1 MDTSTQTAFH
11 EIAQRLATL
20 SPDKKK
26 LFRQRLAEKG
36 IDSWRLPIVPA
47 PLAEGQPAPLSLAQQ
62 RFLTAEASSVRAL
75 YNLCSVLRFD
85 GRLDL
90 KQLQQAL
97 QQLVDRH
104 QILRTS
110 YPADAQG
117 KPQALSQA
125 WNVPLPQVQPL
136 PVAYAQHEEWCADEY
151 ARQLADPFDLSH
163 SMPLRVQVYSDA
175 EQRSTWLFFTVH
187 HIAYDAW
194 SAQQLTR
201 ELADAYR
208 TFADGGVS
216 DLAPLSIQYRDYAA
230 WERDWLDSDD
240 CRRQLDHWQA
250 VLADAPP
257 AMALPLDRP
266 RPTAAHRTHSGA
278 VLTRELSAQASA
290 QVDEAIRREGVT
302 LYLYGLTAFSW
313 LLARYSG
320 ERDLCL
326 GTSVAQRDRPELLP
340 LIGPLLNTL
349 VIRQRLEDNP
359 DFRTALQRIRDTVA
373 AAFDHQQLPLET
385 LLQALDR
392 PRSEPLFQVMFVQV
406 DLPESRRLQLPGVV
420 VEVLDPPQRHARFDL
435 TLRMLRTASQ
445 QLRCEL
451 EYSDELF
458 DAATAAQLLDDLV
471 GVLQNAAQHPEQ
483 RLSEIALA
491 SPLSELSGA
500 PLRSM
505 LLPLD
510 QQVQAWA
517 RQTPDAPALISA
529 NEQVSYNELA
539 RDAEALAAHLRVQG
553 VARGQVVG
561 LCMAR
566 TVEQLTAIL
575 ACWQLG
581 AICLFLDPAQPA
593 ERLTQLLENSAAVSL
608 LTLADGPELTTS
620 VPRLCLTPELHK
632 QSLVGAR
639 LPAMRPSDSPFLAPD
654 TSPSRASALPQSN
667 HSASQLDDP
676 AYLIYTSGSTGQP
689 KGVLVSHGNLAHY
702 AAGINQ
708 QLEVIPGSR
717 WATLATVAAD
727 LGLTCVFGALQ
738 AGDALVLPNA
748 ALAFDPPAWADFL
761 QQQPI
766 DCLKIAPSHLR
777 GLLALADAQRVL
789 PKQMLILGGEGF
801 DATLLAQVRE
811 LAPTLRIFNHY
822 GPSETTVGVVC
833 GEINAQQVETS
844 SAYLPL
850 GQPLPGCQ
858 LWVVDAEGNRVPRGV
873 AGELMIGGPQVALG
887 YLGQPESSAFA
898 TTQSGLRYYRS
909 GDRVRLER
917 NGRLTF
923 LGRQDDQVKIRGF
936 RVEPGEVA
944 AWLRAQPVVR
954 EAAVL
959 ALEIK
964 GRTQLVAYLTPMLSD
979 AQLTTLK
986 QQAKQQ
992 LPEPLLPSHWLPLE
1006 HLPLSANGKLDRRAL
1021 PEPADVQ
1028 AQGAER
1034 QPLQGPTEL
1043 KLAEL
1048 WCQILGCTGVSR
1060 DDDFFA
1066 LGGDSILSLQLIGL
1080 AARNGLKLQPKA
1092 VLEHPQL
1099 AALALH
1105 IDGRADPVLLTVL
1118 SAFRDLLQQPAMG
1131 PDDDFFA
1138 AGGDSILSLQLIAKL
1153 RQQGLRL
1160 MPRQLLENPTARGLA
1175 NVLNVVAQAPV
1186 AVKTMAP
1193 RSRLSHAQQ
1202 RLWFMQ
1208 QLDPTST
1215 AYNVSQLLALR
1226 GELDVSRLQQATQ
1239 ALVQRHEA
1247 LRCRFY
1253 EEQGQVWQRLDQAD
1267 ALVFSLHDLRD
1278 VSATEAE
1285 ARLAISA
1292 NRVFDLANGPLLA
1305 VDLFRLGEQDFR
1317 LLFNVH
1323 HIAVDGWSM
1332 SLLVQD
1338 LTALYLNQP
1347 GQPAPTGLLEVIETQ
1362 RQQLEGEQG
1371 AELLGYWQQR
1381 LQGTRHDALELPLD
1395 WPRPVMQETAGRRVE
1410 FQLPGALGIAVQS
1423 RARQLGVTPFVL
1435 YFAAQQLLLW
1445 RHTGR
1450 QDFVLGL
1457 PVAGREAADSQT
1469 LVGLFVNTLAYRVQ
1483 VDGQQSVDAFVRQV
1497 GAQLDQDMARQQLP
1511 FEQLLDVLN
1520 VERSLDHTPLFQTL
1534 FNYQVDHSSSRSLE
1548 LPGVQVESL
1557 ALPDTTV
1564 SAKFDLSFN
1573 LFTQGRGE
1581 QADTRLIVEY
1591 ATALFRSGT
1600 VQRLADDYLAL
1611 LGSLSDNTAG
1621 IQLKALPLASI
1632 NGLVTAG
1639 ESITLIADND
1649 FVARF
1654 QRQAAQHP
1662 EQLAVV
1668 SGHRQLSYG
1677 ELDTQANR
1685 LAHWLL
1691 ARGVS
1696 AEATVAFCLP
1706 RDERLLVAILAIQKA
1721 GAQYLPL
1728 DPSHPAARQN
1738 TILSSARPVLYLCD
1752 ELPTGAPDDVRCVL
1766 WEHIELRNAPVHAPT
1781 LATHLGQ
1788 LAYTLY
1794 TSGSTGVP
1802 KGVQISRRNFANFL
1816 LAMEAALP
1824 LENVQRYLALTTI
1837 TFDIAGLE
1845 LCLPLVRG
1853 GTVMLANDQQRLD
1866 PMLLGQLIREQSVD
1880 LIQATPATW
1889 TLLLNGDRQVLAG
1902 RIALAGGEALSR
1914 ETADELRACVAQLIN
1929 VYGPTE
1935 TTVWST
1941 QTSVQNSE
1949 SAVVAIGR
1957 PLLNTR
1963 CHVLDEQLCEVPPG
1977 RVGELYI
1984 AGDGLARGYAGQP
1997 GLTAERFIADHL
2009 SGNGGRLY
2017 RTGDLARWQAD
2028 GQLYYLG
2035 RTDDQIK
2042 LRGFRIELGEIEAV
2056 MLSHPQVNQAVVAV
2070 QGEYLAGF
2078 WVSVQ
2083 GATLDEQGLRDYLQ
2097 ARLPIYMLPTHL
2109 ARLER
2114 LPLNSNGK
2122 VDRKQLPQLQF
2133 AEVTEQHEQRRATE
2147 HEALLM
2153 GIWSQVLQRPV
2164 IPLEGH
2170 FFQLGGH
2177 SLMAAQVRSRLREQG
2192 FDLPLRWLFETPV
2205 LAELAG
2211 RLDSLSGKLD
2221 LSSQQIAQVD
2231 HSLDQ
2236 PLSCAQQ
2243 RVWLMQQLNLEDSS
2257 FNMSTRVRLNGDL
2270 QALAL
2275 AQALQRLLQR
2285 HAILRT
2291 TYHQVGSE
2299 TLQRLHSRLP
2309 VTLQHLMLSEELGSA
2324 RLREVAMQPFDL
2336 SREAPIRA
2344 MLVQVGPEQHML
2356 QLVLHHIA
2364 SDGWSGSI
2372 LVDEL
2377 IQGYEAY
2384 SQGLTLADAPP
2395 PIQYVDYAA
2404 WQSSPAVQARQRE
2417 GLGFWQRTLAG
2428 IPAQV
2433 PLPFDFSRP
2442 ERDSGEGAALDFSL
2456 SANTVARLKA
2466 FQQDTGV
2473 SMFMLLLTTYAAVL
2487 QQETQGRDLVIGT
2500 DVANREH
2507 PATEA
2512 LIGFFVNLLALR
2524 IRPQPELSFREQALR
2539 VRDLCLEAF
2548 AYQDTPFEQVV
2559 ECLDLP
2565 RLSNVHPLLQTLFV
2579 LDNTPRQQRR
2589 LGQLQVAPVVGEQTH
2604 SKFDM
2609 ALFAT
2614 EDGDTLNLRWVYRS
2628 SLFRAATIERLR
2640 DRFETL
2646 LEQALQ
2652 TPDIPVEGFPLATS
2666 LIQSHPAKEAAS
2678 MPTDSPVQRKM
2689 SKLGKLRQSG
2699 PAASVEPIESRPL
2712 REGSNFPLL
2721 VQVRE
2726 RELAPAVWAQANQHK
2741 VEAWLRE
2748 HGGILFRGFDLPTPA
2763 DFETFC
2769 QALCPQL
2776 YGDYGDLPKKEGG
2789 NNIYKSTPYPKD
2801 RMIMFHNESAH
2812 QHRWP
2817 RRQWFYCEIPASEGG
2832 ATPIVDSREVYQAL
2846 PAWLQAKLRSKQ
2858 LMYVRNFTPDIDVSW
2873 QHFFRTEERAVAEQI
2888 CRDGNIEFEW
2898 RGANGLHT
2906 RQICPAVILH
2916 PLTGDASFFNQV
2928 QLYHPAF
2935 LDTDIREQF
2944 LQGGEQALPRQVFYG
2959 DGAPLEA
2966 EAIEAINSAY
2976 ENCAVRF
2983 DWQQGDVVM
2992 LDNMLAA
2999 HARDPFD
3006 GERKIVVAMGEIYA
3020 REQVQ
3025 AAPADALEVTA

>member
-1 MDTSTQTAFH
+1 MDTTTQTAFH

-20 SPDKKK
+20 SADKKK
-26 LFRQRLAEKG
+26 LFRRRLAEKG
-36 IDSWRLPIVPA
+36 IDSWRLPIVST
-47 PLAEGQPAPLSLAQQ
+47 PLAEDESAPLSLAQQ
-62 RFLTAEASSVRAL
+62 RFLTAEASSMRAL

-90 KQLQQAL
+90 QQLQQAL

-110 YPADAQG
+110 YPADGQG
-117 KPQALSQA
+117 KPQARCQT
-125 WNVPLPQVQPL
+125 WNVQLPQVQPL
-136 PVAYAQHEEWCADEY
+136 PVADDQHDSWCADEY
-151 ARQLADPFDLSH
+151 ARQLAEPFDLSH
-163 SMPLRVQVYSDA
+163 DVPWRVQVYADA
-175 EQRSTWLFFTVH
+175 DQRSCWLFFTVH

-208 TFADGGVS
+208 TFAEGGAS
-216 DLAPLSIQYRDYAA
+216 DLVPLSIQYSDYSV
-230 WERDWLDSDD
+230 WERDWLDSDE
-240 CRRQLDHWQA
+240 CRRQLEHWQA

-257 AMALPLDRP
+257 ALTLPLDRP
-266 RPTAAHRTHSGA
+266 RPSPAQRTHSGA
-278 VLTRELSAQASA
+278 VLARELSVQVSA
-290 QVDEAIRREGVT
+290 QIDDAIRREGVT
-302 LYLYGLTAFSW
+302 LYVYGLTAFSW

-326 GTSVAQRDRPELLP
+326 GTSVAHRDRAELLP

-359 DFRTALQRIRDTVA
+359 DFRTALQRSRDTVA

-392 PRSEPLFQVMFVQV
+392 RRSEPLFQVMFVQV
-406 DLPESRRLQLPGVV
+406 DLPESRRLQLPGVA

-458 DAATAAQLLDDLV
+458 DTATAAQLLDDLL
-471 GVLQNAAQHPEQ
+471 GVLQNAAQHPAQ
-483 RLSEIALA
+483 RLSEMTLTSPVSEVSGLQLLA
-491 SPLSELSGA
+491 T
-500 PLRSM
+500 

-510 QQVQAWA
+510 QRVQYWA
-517 RQTPDAPALISA
+517 RQTPDAPALIST
-529 NEQVSYNELA
+529 NNQLSYTELA
-539 RDAEALAAHLRVQG
+539 RNAHALAVHMSAQG
-553 VARGQVVG
+553 IARGQVVG
-561 LCMAR
+561 LCMSR
-566 TVEQLTAIL
+566 TLEQLTATL
-575 ACWQLG
+575 ACWELG

-593 ERLTQLLENSAAVSL
+593 ERLTQLLENSAARLV
-608 LTLADGPELTTS
+608 LTLADGPVLATTA
-620 VPRLCLTPELHK
+620 PRLCLTPELWLG
-632 QSLVGAR
+632 QSADGLHGGSEFIREYAR
-639 LPAMRPSDSPFLAPD
+639 PD
-654 TSPSRASALPQSN
+654 TDD
-667 HSASQLDDP
+667 SASQLDDP

-689 KGVLVSHGNLAHY
+689 KGVLVSHRNLAHY
-702 AAGINQ
+702 AAGVNQ
-708 QLEVIPGSR
+708 QLGVTPGSR

-738 AGDALVLPNA
+738 AGDPLVLPDA

-777 GLLALADAQRVL
+777 GLLALDDAQRVL
-789 PKQMLILGGEGF
+789 PKQLLILGGEGF
-801 DATLLAQVRE
+801 DAALLAQVRA
-811 LAPTLRIFNHY
+811 LAPSLRIFNHY

-833 GEINAQQVETS
+833 GEIGTQHLDS
-844 SAYLPL
+844 PSAYLPL
-850 GQPLPGCQ
+850 GQPLPGSQ
-858 LWVVDAEGNRVPRGV
+858 LSVVDAEGNSVPRGV
-873 AGELMIGGPQVALG
+873 AGELLIGGPQVALG
-887 YLGQPESSAFA
+887 YLGQSESPAFA
-898 TTQSGLRYYRS
+898 TTAQGLRYYRS

-917 NGRLTF
+917 SGRLTF

-944 AWLRAQPVVR
+944 AWLRAQPGVR

-959 ALEIK
+959 AMEIK
-964 GRTQLVAYLTPMLSD
+964 GRTHLVAYLTPVLS
-979 AQLTTLK
+979 APQLDSL
-986 QQAKQQ
+986 QALAKQQ
-992 LPEPLLPSHWLPLE
+992 LPEPLLPSHWLTLE
-1006 HLPLSANGKLDRRAL
+1006 QLPLAANGKLDRRAL
-1021 PEPADVQ
+1021 PEPAQ
-1028 AQGAER
+1028 AYGTEK
-1034 QPLQGPTEL
+1034 QPAQGPTEL

-1048 WCQILGCTGVSR
+1048 WCQILGCTEVGR

-1080 AARNGLKLQPKA
+1080 AARSGLKLQPKA

-1105 IDGRADPVLLTVL
+1105 IDTQADPVLLTVL
-1118 SAFRDLLQQPAMG
+1118 SAFRELLQQAELG
-1131 PDDDFFA
+1131 ADDDFFA
-1138 AGGDSILSLQLIAKL
+1138 KGGDSILSLQLIAKL
-1153 RQQGLRL
+1153 REQGLRL
-1160 MPRQLLENPTARGLA
+1160 MPRQLLENPAARQLTD
-1175 NVLNVVAQAPV
+1175 VLRAELLNEVAQAPV
-1186 AVKTMAP
+1186 AVKAVAL

-1208 QLDPTST
+1208 QLDPSST

-1226 GELDVSRLQQATQ
+1226 GELDVRRLQQATQ
-1239 ALVQRHEA
+1239 ALLQRHEA
-1247 LRCRFY
+1247 LRCRFF

-1267 ALVFSLHDLRD
+1267 ASVFSQHDLRD
-1278 VSATEAE
+1278 VPVIEAE
-1285 ARLAISA
+1285 ARIATTA
-1292 NRVFDLANGPLLA
+1292 KRVFDLANGPLLA
-1305 VDLFRLGEQDFR
+1305 IDLFQLGEQDFR

-1338 LTALYLNQP
+1338 LSAVYLNQ
-1347 GQPAPTGLLEVIETQ
+1347 QASAPTGLLEVIETQ
-1362 RQQLEGEQG
+1362 RQQLESEQG
-1371 AELLGYWQQR
+1371 AELLDYWQQR
-1381 LQGTRHDALELPLD
+1381 LHGTRHDALELPLD
-1395 WPRPVMQETAGRRVE
+1395 WPRPTVQDTAGRRVD
-1410 FQLPGALGIAVQS
+1410 FQLPTELSLAVQS
-1423 RARQLGVTPFVL
+1423 RAQELGVTPFVL

-1457 PVAGREAADSQT
+1457 PVAGREAAESQA
-1469 LVGLFVNTLAYRVQ
+1469 LVGLFVNTLAYRARI
-1483 VDGQQSVDAFVRQV
+1483 DGQQSVVAFVREV

-1511 FEQLLDVLN
+1511 FEQLLEVLN

-1534 FNYQVDHSSSRSLE
+1534 FNFQVDHAGARTLE

-1557 ALPDTTV
+1557 ALPESAV
-1564 SAKFDLSFN
+1564 SAKFDLTFN

-1591 ATALFRSGT
+1591 ATALLRPGT
-1600 VQRLADDYLAL
+1600 VQRLVDDYLGL
-1611 LGSLSDNTAG
+1611 LGSLSADSADT
-1621 IQLKALPLASI
+1621 QLQALPLASI
-1632 NGLVTAG
+1632 KGLSIAG
-1639 ESITLIADND
+1639 ETMALASDNG
-1649 FVARF
+1649 FIARF

-1662 EQLAVV
+1662 EQPALIC
-1668 SGHRQLSYG
+1668 GHRQLSYG
-1677 ELDTQANR
+1677 ELDAHANR

-1691 ARGVS
+1691 AQGVT
-1696 AEATVAFCLP
+1696 AEASVAFCLP
-1706 RDERLLVAILAIQKA
+1706 RDERVLIAMLAIQKA

-1728 DPSHPAARQN
+1728 DPSHPAARQHN
-1738 TILSSARPVLYLCD
+1738 ILSRAQPALYLCD
-1752 ELPTGAPDDVRCVL
+1752 ELPEVVPQGLRCLL
-1766 WEHIELRNAPVHAPT
+1766 WAQIELRDLPVHSPA
-1781 LATHLGQ
+1781 LATHLDQ

-1794 TSGSTGVP
+1794 TSGSTGQP

-1816 LAMEAALP
+1816 LAMEATLP
-1824 LENVQRYLALTTI
+1824 LQSVRRYLALTTV

-1853 GTVMLANDQQRLD
+1853 DTVVLANDQQRLD
-1866 PMLLGQLIREQSVD
+1866 PILLGQLIREQAVD

-1889 TLLLNGDRQVLAG
+1889 TLLLNGDRQALAG

-1914 ETADELRACVAQLIN
+1914 ETADALRASVAQLIN

-1941 QTSVQNSE
+1941 QTPVQNSE

-1984 AGDGLARGYAGQP
+1984 AGDGLARGYADQP

-2009 SGNGGRLY
+2009 SGDGGRLY

-2028 GQLYYLG
+2028 GQLHYLG
-2035 RTDDQIK
+2035 RSDDQIK

-2056 MLSHPQVNQAVVAV
+2056 LLSYPEVNQAVVAV
-2070 QGEYLAGF
+2070 QGEHLAGF

-2083 GATLDEQGLRDYLQ
+2083 GKNLDEQVVRDYLQ
-2097 ARLPIYMLPTHL
+2097 ARLPSYMLPTHL
-2109 ARLER
+2109 AGLER

-2133 AEVTEQHEQRRATE
+2133 IEVATCSEQRPATE
-2147 HEALLM
+2147 HETLLI
-2153 GIWSQVLQRPV
+2153 GIWSHVLQRSV
-2164 IPLEGH
+2164 IPLDGH

-2192 FDLPLRWLFETPV
+2192 FELPLRWLFETPV
-2205 LAELAG
+2205 LSELAT
-2211 RLDSLSGKLD
+2211 RLGSLSGDLD
-2221 LSSQQIAQVD
+2221 LSSQLIPSVD
-2231 HSLDQ
+2231 QRLDQ
-2236 PLSCAQQ
+2236 PLSSAQQ

-2257 FNMSTRVRLNGDL
+2257 FNMSTAVRLSGDL

-2275 AQALQRLLQR
+2275 AQALQRLLKR

-2299 TLQRLHSRLP
+2299 TLQRVHPHLS
-2309 VTLQHLMLSEELGSA
+2309 VTLQHLTLSEEHCSA
-2324 RLREVAMQPFDL
+2324 QLRKVALQPFDL

-2344 MLVQVGPEQHML
+2344 MLVQVGHEEHVL

-2384 SQGLTLADAPP
+2384 SQGLTQPETLLGTPL
-2395 PIQYVDYAA
+2395 PIQYVDYAV

-2417 GLGFWQRTLAG
+2417 GLAFWQRTLAG

-2433 PLPFDFSRP
+2433 PLPFDFPRP
-2442 ERDSGEGAALDFSL
+2442 ERDNGEGAALDFKL
-2456 SANTVARLKA
+2456 SASTVARLKA
-2466 FQQDTGV
+2466 LQQGTGV

-2548 AYQDTPFEQVV
+2548 AHQDTPFEQVV

-2565 RLSNVHPLLQTLFV
+2565 RASNVHPLLQTLFV
-2579 LDNTPRQQRR
+2579 LDNTPRQRRR
-2589 LGQLQVAPVVGEQTH
+2589 LGQLQVTPVVGEQTH

-2609 ALFAT
+2609 ALFAS
-2614 EDGDTLNLRWVYRS
+2614 EDGDALSLRWVYRS
-2628 SLFRAATIERLR
+2628 SLFRAATVERLR
-2640 DRFETL
+2640 LRFETL
-2646 LEQALQ
+2646 LELALQ
-2652 TPDIPVEGFPLATS
+2652 APDIPLEGLRPAATS
-2666 LIQSHPAKEAAS
+2666 LQSHSAKEAVS
-2678 MPTDSPVQRKM
+2678 MSSDSPVQRKM

-2699 PAASVEPIESRPL
+2699 PVASVKPIESRPL

-2763 DFETFC
+2763 AFETFC

-2888 CRDGNIEFEW
+2888 CRDGNIDFEW

-2916 PLTGDASFFNQV
+2916 PLTGEESFFNQV

-2935 LDTDIREQF
+2935 LDADIREQF

-2959 DGAPLEA
+2959 DGSPLEA
-2966 EAIEAINSAY
+2966 EAIEAINAAY

-2999 HARDPFD
+2999 HARDTFN

-3025 AAPADALEVTA
+3025 AAPADVLEITA